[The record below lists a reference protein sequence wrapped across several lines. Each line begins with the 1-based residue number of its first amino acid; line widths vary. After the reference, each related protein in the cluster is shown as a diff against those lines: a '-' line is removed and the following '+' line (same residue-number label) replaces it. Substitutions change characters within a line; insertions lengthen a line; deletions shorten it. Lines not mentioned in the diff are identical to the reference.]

1 MGSHQP
7 PMIKRNSMF
16 YRFSLYGFLKNLRF
30 FDPFILLIFR
40 SYGLS
45 YLQIGILYSIRDIAT
60 NFLELPT
67 GLLADSFGRR
77 RAMVSAFISY
87 IISFVILY
95 SLSDFGFL
103 AAAMVFFAFGEA
115 FRTGTHKALILE
127 YLKINNLN
135 DLKVAYYGLTRSA
148 SQLGSALNALIAAG
162 LVFYTGSYRIM
173 FLASTIPYTLDLI
186 NLATYPRELD
196 GEITRVKGKEIWSRF
211 DSTLKGFFQTMKDG
225 NAQKVILNSASF
237 TAIFKSTK
245 DYLQPMISGLAL
257 SLLLFTAL
265 EEGRREALLIGLI
278 YFVIYLLTSLA
289 SRRAYQF
296 SSRFKNL
303 PRAVNIT
310 YLAGIGLLVTAG
322 TMVVLGLELVA
333 VICFIGIFL
342 LNNIRRPIN
351 IGIISDQISSRVMA
365 SGLSTE
371 TLMTTMFSAIF
382 APLLGFLV
390 DTFGLGYGVLGMG
403 LVMVLLFLAVRVGD
417 VEDQLPEN

>member
-1 MGSHQP
+1 MEKQTP
-7 PMIKRNSMF
+7 QIVRDSMF

-45 YLQIGILYSIRDIAT
+45 FLQIGILYSIRDIAT
-60 NFLELPT
+60 NLLELPT

-77 RAMVSAFISY
+77 RAMVFAFISY
-87 IISFVILY
+87 IVSFVILY
-95 SLSDFGFL
+95 SLKGFGFL
-103 AAAMVFFAFGEA
+103 SLAMIFFAFGDA

-127 YLKINNLN
+127 YLKINDIS

-148 SQLGSALNALIAAG
+148 SQLGSALNSLIAAG

-173 FLASTIPYTLDLI
+173 FLASTVPYTLDLI
-186 NLATYPRELD
+186 NLATYPKELD
-196 GEITRVKGKEIWSRF
+196 GEITRVKGKEIWSRL
-211 DSTLKGFFQTMKDG
+211 DSTLKGFFKTMKDG

-237 TAIFKSTK
+237 SAAFKSTK
-245 DYLQPMISGLAL
+245 DYLQPMISGIAL
-257 SLLLFTAL
+257 SLMLFTVL
-265 EEGRREALLIGLI
+265 EETRREALLIGLV

-289 SRRAYQF
+289 SRRAYYF
-296 SSRFKNL
+296 SNRFKNL

-310 YLAGIGLLVTAG
+310 YLVGVGLLVAAG
-322 TMVVLGLELVA
+322 WMATVGLELIA

-351 IGIISDQISSRVMA
+351 VGIISDQISSKVMA

-371 TLMTTMFSAIF
+371 TLLTTLLSALF
-382 APLLGFLV
+382 APILGFLV
-390 DTFGLGYGVLGMG
+390 DTFGLGYGISGMG
-403 LVMVLLFLAVRVGD
+403 LVMGLLFFVVSVGEND
-417 VEDQLPEN
+417 NQLPSN